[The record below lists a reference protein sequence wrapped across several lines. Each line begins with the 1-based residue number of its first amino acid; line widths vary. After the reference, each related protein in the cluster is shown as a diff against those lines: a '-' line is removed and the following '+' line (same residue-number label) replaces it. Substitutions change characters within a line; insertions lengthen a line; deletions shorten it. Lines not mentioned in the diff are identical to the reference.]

1 MAENEYWVV
10 SGAAQTVKDIDW
22 LKKHISEDE
31 FCCVSDITNAWA
43 VMGVMG
49 PDSRALLSDTLNH
62 DMSTEYFPFGSFQKV
77 ELGASRAYAARV
89 SYVGELGWELYLPV
103 DQARHGFDFLWHKG
117 QAHGLK
123 MAGMHTL
130 DSCRIEKKFVHYGH
144 DVAEVDTPLECGMG
158 FVCDL
163 DKETPFIGRDA
174 ILKQKESKSF
184 MNKRLVQF
192 LLKDPEAMLYH
203 HEPILRD
210 GDIVGHLTS
219 GNYGHTLGGSVGLGY
234 VEVEDAV
241 TPEYLDAG
249 KFEIDVGGDRVPAEA
264 SLSAMYDPRAERMRG

>member
-1 MAENEYWVV
+1 MTEDQYWVV
-10 SGAAQTVKDIDW
+10 SGAAQSIKDIDW
-22 LKKHISEDE
+22 LKRNIADDE

-49 PDSRALLSDTLNH
+49 PDSRALLSDTLSH
-62 DMSTEYFPFGSFQKV
+62 DMSTEKFPFGSFQQV
-77 ELGASRAYAARV
+77 ELGAVRAYAARV
-89 SYVGELGWELYLPV
+89 SYVGELGWELYVPV
-103 DQARHGFDFLWHKG
+103 DQARHGFDFLWDKG
-117 QAHGLK
+117 QSHGLK

-144 DVAEVDTPLECGMG
+144 DVAEVDTPLECGMA

-163 DKETPFIGRDA
+163 EKDIPFIGRDA

-184 MNKRLVQF
+184 MRKRLVQF
-192 LLKDPEAMLYH
+192 LLRDPEVILYS
-203 HEPILRD
+203 HEPIMRD
-210 GDIVGHLTS
+210 GKIVGHLTS

-234 VEVEDAV
+234 IEVEDDV
-241 TPEYLDAG
+241 TKDYLNAG
-249 KFEIDVGGDRVPAEA
+249 TIEIDVGGTRVPAEA